1 MTGPGRRKAAL
12 TLTAEDAAGLA
23 ALLTTVDEFLRSS
36 PDITSRLAGFLQNR
50 GSRFP
55 GFEAC
60 NLIDE
65 LSFTALGYRCRL
77 AGSSDADPDQE
88 TR

>member
-12 TLTAEDAAGLA
+12 TMTAQDAAGLA
-23 ALLTTVDEFLRSS
+23 AILTTVGEFLRSS
-36 PDITSRLAGFLQNR
+36 PDITSRLAGFPGNR

-55 GFEAC
+55 RSEAC
-60 NLIDE
+60 NLTGE

-88 TR
+88 NR

>member
-1 MTGPGRRKAAL
+1 MTGPGRRKAAI
-12 TLTAEDAAGLA
+12 TLTAAEAAGLA

-36 PDITSRLAGFLQNR
+36 PDITSGLAEFLGNR

-77 AGSSDADPDQE
+77 ADGGDAGPAQE

>member
-12 TLTAEDAAGLA
+12 TLTEAEAADLA
-23 ALLTTVDEFLRSS
+23 ALLTTFDEFLRSS
-36 PDITSRLAGFLQNR
+36 PDITARLAEFLGNR

-77 AGSSDADPDQE
+77 AGSGDADPDQE